1 MTTEMAEITNST
13 SVMMTTVAGN
23 KQAIGYVSLGSLDET
38 QVKAVQVDGVA
49 ASVDGVKDGSY
60 SVSRPFNIATMGEA
74 TGLAADFINFVMS
87 EQGQAIVEENGY
99 ISEGNTGA
107 FESTMESGDL
117 TIGGSSSIVPV
128 MEKLIEGYEAVNA
141 NANIQLQ
148 QSDSTTGM
156 NSVIDGSYDI
166 GMASREVKDS
176 ELEAGLVSQVI
187 ALDGIAVIVNLEN
200 PINNLTSEQIM
211 QIYTGAV
218 TQWEEL

>member
-1 MTTEMAEITNST
+1 
-13 SVMMTTVAGN
+13 
-23 KQAIGYVSLGSLDET
+23 
-38 QVKAVQVDGVA
+38 
-49 ASVDGVKDGSY
+49 
-60 SVSRPFNIATMGEA
+60 
-74 TGLAADFINFVMS
+74 
-87 EQGQAIVEENGY
+87 
-99 ISEGNTGA
+99 
-107 FESTMESGDL
+107 
-117 TIGGSSSIVPV
+117 

-218 TQWEEL
+218 TQWEELQ

>member
-1 MTTEMAEITNST
+1 M
-13 SVMMTTVAGN
+13 
-23 KQAIGYVSLGSLDET
+23 
-38 QVKAVQVDGVA
+38 
-49 ASVDGVKDGSY
+49 
-60 SVSRPFNIATMGEA
+60 
-74 TGLAADFINFVMS
+74 
-87 EQGQAIVEENGY
+87 
-99 ISEGNTGA
+99 
-107 FESTMESGDL
+107 
-117 TIGGSSSIVPV
+117 PV

-218 TQWEEL
+218 TQWEELQ